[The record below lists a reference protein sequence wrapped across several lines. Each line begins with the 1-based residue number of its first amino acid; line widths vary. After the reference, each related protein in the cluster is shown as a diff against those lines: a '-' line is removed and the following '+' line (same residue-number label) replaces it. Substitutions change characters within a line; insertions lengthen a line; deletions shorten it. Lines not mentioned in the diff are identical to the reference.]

1 MFDFVHRNKRVI
13 QVFLALIAITFM
25 TWGIESYTRMVGGRD
40 TIATVNG
47 LDITAR
53 EFDEELRR
61 RHDQLREALGPGYDP
76 AQFDTPEIRRGLL
89 DSLISQRL
97 VASAAGRAN
106 LTVTDETLVETIHSI
121 PAFKGPDGAFSRSTY
136 EALLRQQN
144 PPRSPAQFENQL
156 RYDLAL
162 SQLTRAVGESA
173 IPSRAMATRLAA
185 LEAQQ
190 REISEFRILAE
201 QFLPRVKIDE
211 AKIKAYYDANPGQF
225 QVPERIRAEYVV
237 LSAEAMAAQETVKP
251 EEVKS
256 QWESA
261 FGPKL
266 REKEVA
272 RGKAQAISA
281 AARKDPASFAE
292 LAKKESQDPGSKDA
306 GGDLGFAPRG
316 SFVKPYEDA
325 LFRMKE
331 GQISDVVESE
341 FGFHVIRLTGIQKKD
356 GKEER
361 RSSHILIP
369 APADAKP
376 FEAMR
381 DEIEAD
387 LKKSRAARRFSEAV
401 DAFQNT
407 VYEQPDSLKPAAERF
422 KLKIERSGWMTRAP
436 GKDAGVLDQPKLRA
450 ALFSSDALQSKRN
463 TDAIEVAAGTVV
475 AARVLEHQPAAQRK
489 YEEVKDPIAAMLQ
502 RQEAA
507 ELARKEGV
515 AKLEQLRSG
524 ASAGVKWTPP
534 KLVSRREPQNL
545 PSELLRP
552 IMSADVS
559 KLPAFIGLPVTDAGY
574 MLVRVS
580 KVIES
585 DPKATGTDAVQRTAS
600 LMGFA
605 QYQAYIDSLR
615 KQADIEVK
623 PANLAKKP

>member
-1 MFDFVHRNKRVI
+1 MFDFVHRNKRII
-13 QVFLALIAITFM
+13 QIFLVLIAITFM

-61 RHDQLREALGPGYDP
+61 RHDQLREALGANYDP

-106 LTVTDETLVETIHSI
+106 LTVTDEALVETIHSI
-121 PAFKGPDGAFSRSTY
+121 PAFKGPDGSFSRNTY
-136 EALLRQQN
+136 ETLLRQQN
-144 PPRSPAQFENQL
+144 PPRSPTQFESQL

-162 SQLTRAVGESA
+162 TQLTRAVGESA
-173 IPSRAMATRLAA
+173 IPSRAVAARLAG

-201 QFLPRVKIDE
+201 QFLPKVKIDE
-211 AKIKAYYDANPGQF
+211 ARIKAHYDANPGQF
-225 QVPERIRAEYVV
+225 QVPERVRAEYVV

-266 REKEVA
+266 REKEEA
-272 RGKAQAISA
+272 RKKAQAVA
-281 AARKDPASFAE
+281 AAVRKDPARFAE
-292 LAKKESQDPGSKDA
+292 LASKESQDPGSKDA

-325 LFRMKE
+325 LFRMKP

-341 FGFHVIRLTGIQKKD
+341 FGFHVIQLTGIQKKD

-361 RSSHILIP
+361 RSSHILIQ

-381 DEIEAD
+381 DQVEAD
-387 LKKSRAARRFSEAV
+387 LKKSRAARRFTEAA
-401 DAFQNT
+401 DAFQNM
-407 VYEQPDSLKPAAERF
+407 VYEQSDSLKPVAERF
-422 KLKIERSGWMTRAP
+422 QLKIETSGWMTRTP
-436 GKDAGVLDQPKLRA
+436 GKEAAVLDHPKLRA
-450 ALFSSDALQSKRN
+450 ALFSSDALQNKRN

-475 AARVLEHQPAAQRK
+475 AARVLEHQPATQRR
-489 YEEVKDPIAAMLQ
+489 YEDVKDQIASMLQ

-507 ELARKEGV
+507 ELARKDGA

-524 ASAGVKWTPP
+524 ANAGVKWTPP
-534 KLVSRREPQNL
+534 KLVSRRDPQNL
-545 PSELLRP
+545 PPELLRP

-559 KLPAFIGLPVTDAGY
+559 KLPAFIGLPVADAGY

-580 KVIES
+580 KVIEA
-585 DPKATGTDAVQRTAS
+585 DPKAVGADAVQRAAS
-600 LMGFA
+600 LTGSA

-615 KQADIEVK
+615 KQADIEIN
-623 PANLAKKP
+623 PANLAKKQ